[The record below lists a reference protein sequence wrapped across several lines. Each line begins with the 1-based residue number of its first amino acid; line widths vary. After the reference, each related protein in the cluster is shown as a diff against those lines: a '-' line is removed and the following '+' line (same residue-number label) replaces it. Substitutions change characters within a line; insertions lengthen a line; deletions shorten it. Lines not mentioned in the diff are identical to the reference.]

1 MMTKTTKMIAMMMM
15 PTMAMVIGMTMNVT
29 IMVYK
34 DANDGDNGDNDGND
48 NDGNDDDNDDND
60 DGGLGC

>member
-1 MMTKTTKMIAMMMM
+1 
-15 PTMAMVIGMTMNVT
+15 MAMVIGISWMPSTTIT
-29 IMVYK
+29 IMVDK

-48 NDGNDDDNDDND
+48 NDGNDDDNHDND